1 MLAGAM
7 ATGAAAPVDAQ
18 PQTPLA
24 SAPVKS
30 DKPFD
35 GSREQFLERTQGM
48 SIGALETFRS
58 SYLGNLNS
66 QKIAADQ
73 AIPNITRIKDKGLF
87 DIVKKSLSEKLEGK
101 PANPVTDV
109 KGYLDRKEAAT
120 NSFFEQRMKS
130 GQDGPTPPNE
140 AQMKAAKEALQNSS
154 DTNAWANAT
163 KGWDQYSLQ
172 QLKGHAEF
180 DMKQSRMFGGSAASL
195 VAGVNDPKLLAVVA
209 QTEQFSD
216 KNIGAE
222 SALRGA
228 LTKYTA
234 AQNKNMDEWSRE
246 AKSQAVTA
254 MVAPTIAVPASAPV
268 VASTTVAAAP
278 RKDVGVPEVPRMS
291 SVDCKAAAND
301 AARGGTTTA
310 GTDGRLKVSP
320 ADIMAAAKDIS
331 SKPQDQ
337 WPDFSKWDKFSLR
350 SLKMGVAENVGNQMN
365 AVRQAGLGILAG
377 NDPATMLANIQN
389 PEIRKLMEGV
399 KPGMP
404 QVQQDYLQSQI
415 QGKISENFSAARVTI
430 DSAIAGIEVKPRERT
445 PVNAP
450 VGGAAP
456 C

>member
-1 MLAGAM
+1 
-7 ATGAAAPVDAQ
+7 
-18 PQTPLA
+18 
-24 SAPVKS
+24 
-30 DKPFD
+30 
-35 GSREQFLERTQGM
+35 
-48 SIGALETFRS
+48 
-58 SYLGNLNS
+58 
-66 QKIAADQ
+66 
-73 AIPNITRIKDKGLF
+73 
-87 DIVKKSLSEKLEGK
+87 
-101 PANPVTDV
+101 
-109 KGYLDRKEAAT
+109 
-120 NSFFEQRMKS
+120 
-130 GQDGPTPPNE
+130 
-140 AQMKAAKEALQNSS
+140 
-154 DTNAWANAT
+154 
-163 KGWDQYSLQ
+163 
-172 QLKGHAEF
+172 
-180 DMKQSRMFGGSAASL
+180 
-195 VAGVNDPKLLAVVA
+195 
-209 QTEQFSD
+209 
-216 KNIGAE
+216 
-222 SALRGA
+222 
-228 LTKYTA
+228 
-234 AQNKNMDEWSRE
+234 
-246 AKSQAVTA
+246 
-254 MVAPTIAVPASAPV
+254 
-268 VASTTVAAAP
+268 
-278 RKDVGVPEVPRMS
+278 MS